1 MRILVLTLLGA
12 ITLGSVAAAT
22 FEALP
27 TFQAKEVLSAEELK
41 GEHHEVVG
49 NVPVDY
55 YYFVFDLKT
64 DYGDLHSKGLDDLH
78 KRIREM
84 GALESL
90 NEVSKSDV
98 FMDAA
103 GDSLESMGEGIVQLA
118 QEPKQTAKRMGAG
131 IKRFSINLGRK
142 SKRAWED
149 ITDEDE
155 EEEAEDD
162 DDDVADVAN
171 SAFGVNK
178 AARAWAEKL
187 NVDPYSRN
195 PILQKTLIDIAQV
208 DSAGRIITKVV
219 VPVPTLVSATNKTV
233 KMVWKQDP
241 EALRKINEANL
252 AAIGVSEDVAKKF
265 FNNESF
271 TISDQTRFTDAL
283 ANVGAEG
290 LDDYVDA
297 ARRAE
302 SAREAVFFV
311 ESAEMLED
319 LHTQQAVSAVLTDSR
334 SMVAL
339 TGDRAVVLYAFD
351 YIAWTEHVAEVTTE
365 IAERARAELGASELE
380 LKNHRWVSPR
390 ARAELESRGWVV
402 TENVPAESPF
412 SH

>member
-1 MRILVLTLLGA
+1 MRFLVLTLFVLL
-12 ITLGSVAAAT
+12 TVGSLNADS

-27 TFQAKEVLSAEELK
+27 TFQAKDVLTAEEMK

-49 NVPVDY
+49 DVPVDY
-55 YYFVFDLKT
+55 YYFVFDLDT

-78 KRIREM
+78 KRIWEM
-84 GALESL
+84 GALEAL
-90 NEVSKSDV
+90 NEVSKTDV

-103 GDSLESMGEGIVQLA
+103 GHSLESMGEGIVQLA
-118 QEPKQTAKRMGAG
+118 QEPKETAKRFGAG

-149 ITDEDE
+149 MTDEDE
-155 EEEAEDD
+155 EEEAED

-187 NVDPYSRN
+187 KVDPYSRN
-195 PILQKTLIDIAQV
+195 PILKKTLIEIAQV

-219 VPVPTLVSATNKTV
+219 VPLPTLVTATNKTV
-233 KMVWKQDP
+233 QMVWKQDP

-252 AAIGVSEDVAKKF
+252 AGIGVSDEIAKKF

-271 TISDQTRFTDAL
+271 TLTDQTRFADAL
-283 ANVGAEG
+283 ANVAAKG

-297 ARRAE
+297 ARRAK

-311 ESAEMLED
+311 ESAEMLEN
-319 LHTQQAVSAVLTDSR
+319 LHAKEPVSAVLTDSR

-339 TGDRAVVLYAFD
+339 TGERAVVLYAFD
-351 YIAWTEHVAEVTTE
+351 YIAWTEHVAEVLTE
-365 IAERARAELGASELE
+365 IDQRAKAELGASRLE

-390 ARAELESRGWVV
+390 TKAELESLGWVV
-402 TENVPAESPF
+402 TEHVPAKSPF
-412 SH
+412 SK